1 MQSAEIDQ
9 FRRFVGANDNLVE
22 IAEIFFVFVDI
33 DMNKSRGAFQFYSRR
48 QEFLETGDHLDLR
61 PFVGN
66 KKTRHR
72 GSVEKL
78 CRAGRKA
85 KKAEW
90 KVRFLSFIALV
101 AIIEIGTLDIDT
113 SENFVIGANISQFF
127 GILGTIAGFYRYQ
140 NARKNSR
147 KSGRDRDSEE

>member
-1 MQSAEIDQ
+1 MESMDPVEELALSASP
-9 FRRFVGANDNLVE
+9 
-22 IAEIFFVFVDI
+22 IFFGYLFGSASFI
-33 DMNKSRGAFQFYSRR
+33 GALYLLSA
-48 QEFLETGDHLDLR
+48 G
-61 PFVGN
+61 
-66 KKTRHR
+66 
-72 GSVEKL
+72 EKEKD
-78 CRAGRKA
+78 RK

-113 SENFVIGANISQFF
+113 SENFVVGANISQFF
-127 GILGTIAGFYRYQ
+127 GILGTIAGFYRHQ